1 MRSDD
6 DDDVDVKHNGASQ
19 AKPTRNARGHW
30 LKGHCPNPKGRPRKK
45 VDPTYDPR
53 NIRHFGNTVIEIRV
67 NGQIELMDRRTAVLH
82 RMFEDAMKGKVSTQR
97 FLYAE
102 FERNDLQLTQARH
115 RYQQLIIRWVIENDN
130 FDGRDGDSI
139 PVAIQLEILG
149 LEAFLHHH
157 FPSQYP
163 DPRGTDRSEDPD
175 EDDG

>member
-6 DDDVDVKHNGASQ
+6 DDDVKHNGASQ

-45 VDPTYDPR
+45 VDPTYDSGD
-53 NIRHFGNTVIEIRV
+53 IRHFGNTVIEIRV
-67 NGQIELMDRRTAVLH
+67 NGQTELMDRRTAVLH

-102 FERNDLQLTQARH
+102 FERNDLQLTKARH
-115 RYQQLIIRWVIENDN
+115 QYQQLRTRWIIENDN
-130 FDGRDGDSI
+130 FDGLDGVSI
-139 PVAIQLEILG
+139 PFEVQMEILR
-149 LEAFLHHH
+149 LKVLLHHY

-163 DPRGTDRSEDPD
+163 DPRGTDHSEDPD